1 VLEECRPVSEG
12 FSYAE
17 RLRAALPLEHDQRAA
32 LRHVWS
38 AFWLSRAVC
47 WGIGV
52 LAVLAVGA
60 AGETVPRLDPYW
72 VTIPFDETFANLLA
86 APGARWD
93 SVWFLEIAQHGYGY
107 SDRAAAFF
115 PLYPALV
122 SVAGPLGPS
131 LILGLVV
138 SCACAIGGLYLLHRL
153 VELDFGL
160 ENARTVVSIVA
171 WFPSAVVLSAVYSEG
186 LFLLLSVGSIYAAR
200 IGRWPM
206 AGMAGAFAAAT
217 RSSGILLVIPLLV
230 LYLYGPRSDRPR
242 HGMAAAWPPRHRLAP
257 DVLWIGA
264 IPAGVVA
271 YLGYLSVATGEPL
284 SAFSEQGEWTRT
296 VVPVV
301 GGVALGAWKAIVG
314 VAELVPGVGG
324 SGGVAPGQIP
334 ELVAAR
340 DMALFGFLVLALWLV
355 RESVRRLPAAYS
367 AWAISGLLLPLSV
380 PALDEPLRSL
390 PRFMLVLFPLWIA
403 LALWA
408 RERERVRRILIAMG
422 SLLVLSSALFT
433 TWVYAP

>member
-1 VLEECRPVSEG
+1 VTEPY
-12 FSYAE
+12 SYAE
-17 RLRAALPLEHDQRAA
+17 RLRAALPLEHDQRVA

-47 WGIGV
+47 WGVGV

-60 AGETVPRLDPYW
+60 AGETVPRLDPDW

-93 SVWFLEIAQHGYGY
+93 SVWYLEIVQYGYDY

-138 SCACAIGGLYLLHRL
+138 SCGCAIGGLYLLHRL
-153 VELDFGL
+153 VELDFGA
-160 ENARTVVSIVA
+160 EHARTVVLIVA
-171 WFPSAVVLSAVYSEG
+171 WFPSAMVLSAVYSEG

-200 IGRWPM
+200 IGRWPL
-206 AGMAGAFAAAT
+206 AGIAGALAAAT
-217 RSSGILLVIPLLV
+217 RSSGALLIIPLLV
-230 LYLYGPRSDRPR
+230 LYLYGPRADRPR
-242 HGMAAAWPPRHRLAP
+242 HGIAFGWRPRHRLAP
-257 DVLWIGA
+257 DVLWIAA
-264 IPAGVVA
+264 IPVGVAA
-271 YLGYLSVATGEPL
+271 YLGYLSVVTGEPMA
-284 SAFSEQGEWTRT
+284 AFSAQGEWTRT
-296 VVPVV
+296 LIPFV
-301 GGVALGAWKAIVG
+301 GGIALGAWDALRGVVALLPGGAISEG
-314 VAELVPGVGG
+314 L
-324 SGGVAPGQIP
+324 APGQIP
-334 ELVAAR
+334 ELVAVR
-340 DMALFGFLVLALWLV
+340 SIALFAFLIVALWLL
-355 RESVRRLPAAYS
+355 RESIRRLPPAYS
-367 AWAISGLLLPLSV
+367 AWAISGLMLPLSV
-380 PALDEPLRSL
+380 PAVHEPLKSL

-408 RERERVRRILIAMG
+408 QERGWVRQVLIAMG
-422 SLLVLSSALFT
+422 TLLVLSSALFT